1 MDQTEAVTALGA
13 LAQETRLSVFRL
25 LVRAGP
31 QGMIAGAIAVH
42 KGVPVSTMSH
52 HLAILERA
60 DLVVSRRESRHI
72 HYTANFD
79 GMRGLLGFLLEDCC
93 QGNPDLCG
101 DLLSPAICEPSAS

>member
-31 QGMIAGAIAVH
+31 HGMVAGAIAEH
-42 KGVPVSTMSH
+42 NGVPVSTMSH

-93 QGNPDLCG
+93 RGNPELCG
-101 DLLSPAICEPSAS
+101 NLLSTAICEPAES